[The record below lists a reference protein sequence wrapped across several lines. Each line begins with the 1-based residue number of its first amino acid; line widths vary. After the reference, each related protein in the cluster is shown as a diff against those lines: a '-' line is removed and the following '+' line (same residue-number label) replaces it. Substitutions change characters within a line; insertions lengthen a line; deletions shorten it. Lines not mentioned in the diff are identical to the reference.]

1 MAIGIG
7 LHCWFCDHGPCSGE
21 CTREYNENMKKK
33 SKSEKREKKIE
44 TILSNYSEVD
54 GDLIELA
61 LNGKFDIIT
70 HGCNCLSKMGAGIAV
85 GMASTFGCD
94 KFPMEL
100 IGPDPKKLG
109 NIDFKEFLLTPQ
121 GPFVSNQNPFNYKKL
136 IVVNSYTQYKYGK
149 NHKDGVEKPI
159 DYEALTLCMRKI
171 NLEFAGKKIGLPK
184 IGSGLAG
191 GDWGKI
197 KSIIQTELKDCE
209 IVVVNYKKEISL
221 YLS

>member
-7 LHCWFCDHGPCSGE
+7 LHCLFCDHGPCNGD
-21 CTREYNENMKKK
+21 CTKNIKRQ
-33 SKSEKREKKIE
+33 SKAEKREIKIKN
-44 TILSNYSEVD
+44 ILSNYSEVD
-54 GDLIELA
+54 GDLISMA
-61 LNGKFDIIT
+61 LNGNFDVIT

-109 NIDFKEFLLTPQ
+109 NIDYKEFVLTPQ
-121 GPFVSNQNPFNYKKL
+121 GPFVSNQNPFNYKKI
-136 IVVNSYTQYKYGK
+136 IVVNSYTQNKYGK

-197 KSIIQTELKDCE
+197 KSIIQKELKDCE
-209 IVVVNYKKEISL
+209 IVIVNYEL
-221 YLS
+221 HTN